1 MVSVASPHETCW
13 VAEYSS
19 TDTLPSRPGSSLE
32 SFQVIEPTIRTHH
45 HERPHSPQQS
55 SFIDH
60 QPPIHHRP
68 PSACL
73 NTFSKATAVPASP
86 LDPIYLKVAHNAS
99 IIMLR
104 IPRDILF
111 SDLKRRLYEKF
122 LNQENIRLSES
133 FSVILAVPPADPV
146 EIAHLY
152 SRRAPVATCTE
163 MRFIDCEADWRS
175 ITTKNDGSK
184 ITLRVLDTPLWDPQL
199 IPFPRPIRL
208 ISQTIR
214 YFTPFS
220 IKSARNAL
228 QTLSDVALKL
238 ESVGDRDYSLHYD

>member
-1 MVSVASPHETCW
+1 
-13 VAEYSS
+13 
-19 TDTLPSRPGSSLE
+19 
-32 SFQVIEPTIRTHH
+32 
-45 HERPHSPQQS
+45 
-55 SFIDH
+55 
-60 QPPIHHRP
+60 
-68 PSACL
+68 
-73 NTFSKATAVPASP
+73 
-86 LDPIYLKVAHNAS
+86 
-99 IIMLR
+99 MLR

-184 ITLRVLDTPLWDPQL
+184 ITLRVLDTPL
-199 IPFPRPIRL
+199 
-208 ISQTIR
+208 
-214 YFTPFS
+214 
-220 IKSARNAL
+220 
-228 QTLSDVALKL
+228 
-238 ESVGDRDYSLHYD
+238 